1 MRPCALGVRVRACA
15 CVRVCVL
22 GVYNVCKYISIFFP
36 DLILYTAWILKCS
49 TASTPFVCTVSTN
62 TLGAGTQISSKRTM
76 CQYIETCVWKAASHP
91 KNKKKNVHKQQLTI
105 YIYIYIYMH
114 IYSASLQVHRLWQL
128 WLMDL
133 QALTQRDSE
142 SLSDLRTNSLQ
153 NCTKLTTRQSKS
165 S

>member
-1 MRPCALGVRVRACA
+1 
-15 CVRVCVL
+15 
-22 GVYNVCKYISIFFP
+22 
-36 DLILYTAWILKCS
+36 
-49 TASTPFVCTVSTN
+49 
-62 TLGAGTQISSKRTM
+62 M